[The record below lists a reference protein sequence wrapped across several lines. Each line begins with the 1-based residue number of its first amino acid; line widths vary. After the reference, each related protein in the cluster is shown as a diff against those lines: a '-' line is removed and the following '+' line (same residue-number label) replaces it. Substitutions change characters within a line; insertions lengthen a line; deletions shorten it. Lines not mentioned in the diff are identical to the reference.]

1 METGSL
7 LAPGDTLTGAFTL
20 YRVDGLFAD
29 IRSGFDAFQR
39 PQIETYPLCQ
49 RLAHVLAAEGRVDGI
64 VYRSAREAGGTC
76 VAVWPR
82 ESCQRIRDGRMAR
95 FVWDGKTLR

>member
-1 METGSL
+1 M
-7 LAPGDTLTGAFTL
+7 TGAFTL

-39 PQIETYPLCQ
+39 PQIETYPICQ
-49 RLAHVLAAEGRVDGI
+49 RLARALASEGRVDGI

-82 ESCQRIRDGRMAR
+82 EKCAKVKEGRTAR
-95 FVWDGKTLR
+95 LVWDGETLC